1 MINFK
6 QGLIVFLAIVSLVLT
21 SVSVLADSPNYNI
34 TKVEVNDVELN
45 GRILDIERTDSL
57 TIEVEI
63 EVTTSTNDMRV
74 EAEIEGYEFGD
85 IKDKSEIFDAE
96 FGRTY
101 KKTLTLDIP
110 DDLQASEIYTLRI
123 EASDPDNQEV
133 MEIQL
138 NIDEKRH
145 FLRIFDVILR
155 PQGSVESGKPIFTT
169 VRVENL
175 GEKKERDI
183 EVRVSVPQLG
193 IVARDY
199 INELVTEIQEDS
211 ITRDNDEESSA
222 SSNELML
229 RIPDDAK
236 TGVYD
241 LLVEVLY
248 NRGHSKVVQRIPLA
262 VEGKKVE
269 QTQTPVTETTIVN
282 VDGSS
287 KTIKA
292 GEEVAY
298 KVMFAN
304 MDNTQKVYS
313 VEVSGTQLFADTRV
327 DPGFVSVLGG
337 KAGEIYV
344 FLKAKDNAESKRQF
358 FTIRAMS
365 GNNVVKELALT
376 AEVKG
381 KEMATSWAWVRNLL
395 YIVFIVLIL
404 VLIVMLIT
412 WGVRNARESE
422 NYERKEEN
430 KPLEPSPS
438 VAEGQS
444 YYYYP
449 KQ

>member
-6 QGLIVFLAIVSLVLT
+6 QGLIVLLAIVSLVLT

-34 TKVEVNDVELN
+34 TRVEVNDVLLQ
-45 GRILDIERTDSL
+45 GRVLDIERTDSL
-57 TIEVEI
+57 SIEVEL
-63 EVTTSTNDMRV
+63 EVSADTDDVRV

-96 FGRTY
+96 AGRTY
-101 KKTLTLDIP
+101 KKTLTLEIP
-110 DDLQASEIYTLRI
+110 DDLQASKTYTLRI

-133 MEIQL
+133 IEVQL
-138 NIDEKRH
+138 GIDEKRH

-155 PQGSVESGKPIFTT
+155 PQGSVESGKPVFAT

-199 INELVTEIQEDS
+199 INELVTEFEES
-211 ITRDNDEESSA
+211 ITSDDDEESSA

-229 RIPDDAK
+229 RIPDDTK

-269 QTQTPVTETTIVN
+269 QTPITETTIVS

-287 KTIKA
+287 KTIKS

-304 MDNTQKVYS
+304 MDNTQKIYS
-313 VEVSGTQLFADTRV
+313 VEVLGTQLFADTRV
-327 DPGFVSVLGG
+327 DPGFVNVQGG

-358 FTIRAMS
+358 FTVRAMS
-365 GNNVVKELALT
+365 GNNVVKEISLT

-381 KEMATSWAWVRNLL
+381 KEISTTSWNWVRNGL

-412 WGVRNARESE
+412 WGVRYSREDE
-422 NYERKEEN
+422 NYERKDEN

>member
-57 TIEVEI
+57 TVEVEI
-63 EVTTSTNDMRV
+63 EVTTLTDDMRV

-96 FGRTY
+96 AGRTY

-110 DDLQASEIYTLRI
+110 DDLQASKPYTLRI

-183 EVRVSVPQLG
+183 EVRVSVSQLG

-199 INELVTEIQEDS
+199 IDELVTEQQES
-211 ITRDNDEESSA
+211 ITNDDDEESSA

-381 KEMATSWAWVRNLL
+381 KEIATSWAWVRNLL